1 VNENVWGK
9 QKKKRRLPL
18 SLDRN
23 ILSFVLFFS
32 YEKKN
37 NNRRTLPKIIEF
49 YEYYIAKKNEIEK
62 GRERELCVCVCGT
75 WNFLLLTQ
83 EGRQQ
88 L

>member
-32 YEKKN
+32 YEKKTTTEG
-37 NNRRTLPKIIEF
+37 NRKRQRKRI
-49 YEYYIAKKNEIEK
+49 
-62 GRERELCVCVCGT
+62 VCVCMRHME
-75 WNFLLLTQ
+75 LLVVDTR
-83 EGRQQ
+83 RQAAAID
-88 L
+88 